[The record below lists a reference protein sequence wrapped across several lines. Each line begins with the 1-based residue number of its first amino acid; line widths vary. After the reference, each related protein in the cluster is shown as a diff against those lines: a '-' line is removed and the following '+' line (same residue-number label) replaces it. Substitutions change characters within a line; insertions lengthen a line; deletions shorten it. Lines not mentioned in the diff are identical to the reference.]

1 MPRFPAA
8 GFLFLGLV
16 ASGRLLALSDGNY
29 DPTFPGAGHFT
40 FHGDYSNDFGSDAWV
55 VNVESDG
62 NLFVAGNAFHI
73 VTGGGNG
80 FRWWLGELSPDGQFV
95 PTFGAADGNG
105 RISNCQLGY
114 PCPGDDS
121 LALETALA
129 QPDGKYLAVL
139 SDYSVVR
146 TTIGAHALDSAG
158 TASGTGIVYYGNLQI
173 DDALGYIAKVK
184 SIALQPDGKL
194 LLAGVGAVSPKVP
207 TPLFAVVRLNGD
219 LSLDNAFAAYTSD
232 GVIYSGG
239 NVIAVDAN
247 DAAERASVVLVQ
259 PGGHIVLV
267 GIGSH
272 DAGGLNPHLELARV
286 GADGLLDQTFGNGGT
301 VVLTWLAGTLDIN
314 SSISAVLDSAGR
326 IVVATNNASRSG
338 AVVGRV
344 TSTGQPDGDF
354 GILGFEYI
362 DKSLFVPTCD
372 YVDTKAV
379 TLDSAG
385 RILVAGDCVVH
396 NSATYYFSVF
406 RLRTSPLV
414 AIDPSFGASGFS
426 YGGFD
431 PTSQSDQ
438 CFGMALDGGGR
449 PVLVGPSDPIP
460 PGNAAGIARLTYDLV
475 YTNGLD
481 GAPRGCLPPNC
492 N

>member
-1 MPRFPAA
+1 MPRFSAA
-8 GFLFLGLV
+8 RLLLLGLFV
-16 ASGRLLALSDGNY
+16 SAPALSTPDGYY
-29 DPTFPGAGHFT
+29 DPTFPGAGRFT
-40 FHGDYSNDFGSDAWV
+40 FQGDYITATGSDAWV
-55 VNVESDG
+55 VNAESNG
-62 NLFVAGNAFHI
+62 NLFVAGNAEHGTF
-73 VTGGGNG
+73 GGPTEY
-80 FRWWLGELSPDGQFV
+80 RWWLGELSADGQFV

-121 LALETALA
+121 LVLETALA

-194 LLAGVGAVSPKVP
+194 LLAGAGAVSPKVP

-219 LSLDNAFAAYTSD
+219 LSLDNAFAAHTSD
-232 GVIYSGG
+232 GVTYSGG

-259 PGGHIVLV
+259 PDGHIVLV

-286 GADGLLDQTFGNGGT
+286 GTDGLLDQAFGNGGT
-301 VVLTWLAGTLDIN
+301 VVLTWLAGTLDTN
-314 SSISAVLDSAGR
+314 SSISAVSDSAGR
-326 IVVATNNASRSG
+326 IVVATNNAGRSG

-344 TSTGQPDGDF
+344 TSAGQPDGDF

-372 YVDTKAV
+372 YLDTKAV

-396 NSATYYFSVF
+396 DLASYYFSVF

-414 AIDPSFGASGFS
+414 AIDPSFGASGFT
-426 YGGFD
+426 YGSFD
-431 PTSQSDQ
+431 PTSQGDEA
-438 CFGMALDGGGR
+438 FGMALDGGGR
-449 PVLVGPSDPIP
+449 PVLVGPSDPAP
-460 PGNAAGIARLTYDLV
+460 PGDSSGIARLTYDLV